1 MVPEKVTGMAAIIRD
16 LILAVPAKRVFS
28 ALTQQDEIAR
38 WWTDD
43 LDVKAEVGFVAEF
56 RFQKWGGGTLQFE
69 IVELEVNETISW
81 MVRNGPTGWAG
92 TCVTWQFHVPPVSGT
107 RLIFTHDGFV
117 LTDSFYEIS
126 RKDWSFVL
134 ASLKSY
140 LETGNRT
147 LGIPP
152 SLR

>member
-1 MVPEKVTGMAAIIRD
+1 
-16 LILAVPAKRVFS
+16 
-28 ALTQQDEIAR
+28 
-38 WWTDD
+38 
-43 LDVKAEVGFVAEF
+43 
-56 RFQKWGGGTLQFE
+56 
-69 IVELEVNETISW
+69 
-81 MVRNGPTGWAG
+81 
-92 TCVTWQFHVPPVSGT
+92 VPPVSGT